1 MREASRVLRR
11 KKKTIQFNF
20 GPKHRAY
27 IYACQFNTY
36 NILEGAVRSGKTID
50 NVYAFAHELKT
61 CPDKIHLATGSTM
74 ANAKLNIGDA
84 NGFGLEYIFRGQCRW
99 SKYKDNDC
107 LRIKGPDTGYKEKI
121 VIFAGGKSSDSF
133 KKIRGNSYGMWIA
146 TEINLH
152 HDNTIKEAMNRQL
165 AADMIKIFW
174 DLNPEHPKAPIYVQ
188 YLDKWMEKNEKGEL
202 IGGYNYEHFTIFDN
216 ENISEERF
224 KEVISRYE
232 PGSIWYIRDIEG
244 KRSIAEGL
252 IYHKIATSIAA
263 KDNLFL
269 MKKKAVKELIKQ
281 GEVIKINVGVDFG
294 GNGSGHAFVATAVT
308 TNYNLIIFLRSE
320 RHLGDD
326 IDPDVLG
333 NLFIKFIKAV
343 LDDYGFITRVY
354 ADSAEQVLM
363 RGLRNALVRNL
374 MGDIKIAN
382 ALKSKITNRIFLTT
396 AMAAQGRLFFTEDT
410 ETYQEAVSMAV
421 WDSTKIEL
429 IRLDDG
435 SSDIDTLDASEY
447 TIERDYKKYLDVI
460 PGGEEKT

>member
-1 MREASRVLRR
+1 
-11 KKKTIQFNF
+11 
-20 GPKHRAY
+20 
-27 IYACQFNTY
+27 
-36 NILEGAVRSGKTID
+36 
-50 NVYAFAHELKT
+50 
-61 CPDKIHLATGSTM
+61 
-74 ANAKLNIGDA
+74 
-84 NGFGLEYIFRGQCRW
+84 
-99 SKYKDNDC
+99 
-107 LRIKGPDTGYKEKI
+107 
-121 VIFAGGKSSDSF
+121 
-133 KKIRGNSYGMWIA
+133 
-146 TEINLH
+146 
-152 HDNTIKEAMNRQL
+152 
-165 AADMIKIFW
+165 
-174 DLNPEHPKAPIYVQ
+174 
-188 YLDKWMEKNEKGEL
+188 
-202 IGGYNYEHFTIFDN
+202 
-216 ENISEERF
+216 
-224 KEVISRYE
+224 
-232 PGSIWYIRDIEG
+232 
-244 KRSIAEGL
+244 
-252 IYHKIATSIAA
+252 
-263 KDNLFL
+263 